1 LRNVAQEDG
10 IPKQTAFQVFDI
22 TDVANQQ
29 ADAIRAEAMISQ
41 SQKQAALDAV
51 RNQTE
56 SAVAGLIGQP
66 ALQAY
71 MKRSGTIKNLN
82 RLTK

>member
-1 LRNVAQEDG
+1 M
-10 IPKQTAFQVFDI
+10 FDI

-29 ADAIRAEAMISQ
+29 TDAIRADAMLSQ
-41 SQKQAALDAV
+41 SQKQTALDTV
-51 RNQTE
+51 RGQTE

-71 MKRSGTIKNLN
+71 MKRSGTINNLN

>member
-1 LRNVAQEDG
+1 
-10 IPKQTAFQVFDI
+10 
-22 TDVANQQ
+22 
-29 ADAIRAEAMISQ
+29 MISQ